1 MSNEMTSNNP
11 HPKKGKGRPQHKMS
25 VADKESLRVSE
36 TIDTFLQPGAR
47 KHGYS
52 HAFVT
57 HMSAVILDVLAEE
70 DVEEAEMRIRNEF
83 LRLLDSP
90 ILSKMM
96 RIYAHGLNPAAIREE
111 VIKFVKL
118 YE

>member
-1 MSNEMTSNNP
+1 MTSNNP
-11 HPKKGKGRPQHKMS
+11 PPKKGKGRPQYKMS

-36 TIDTFLQPGAR
+36 TIDTFLQPRAR

-57 HMSAVILDVLAEE
+57 HMSAVILDVHAEE
-70 DVEEAEMRIRNEF
+70 DVEEF

-96 RIYAHGLNPAAIREE
+96 RIYAHGLNPAAIRVE